1 MSTETELLAAVLA
14 RPDEDTP
21 RLAYADWLDDHA
33 DALAGRDPKEA
44 RARAEFIRLQIACEG
59 RDDDPDLADAR
70 DRAAL
75 LERRYGAQW
84 RPDLR
89 IAGALHAWSLRR
101 GFAEQPLVNA
111 DRFPEIAEQLFAVAP
126 VRRVSLYLKAE
137 LANACVA
144 CPYFPRLRALDV
156 SGSTVG
162 AGKLLSSKAVA
173 GLRELRLSWVQTGAN
188 QLARTVAESEPL
200 AGLEALDFW
209 QFMLPE
215 AAAVELARAK
225 HLRPRRLTNH
235 GSQLND
241 GGAKAL
247 AASVVLSRLEVL
259 QLRGCGIEA
268 AGVKTLVESPH
279 LGPLW
284 NLDIGANVLGR
295 EGVTAIANSA
305 RLAALRVLKLGSTG
319 VERHGLAEL
328 ARSEHLCNLRSL
340 SLTYNRL
347 RAGAARV
354 IAEGEAFAQ
363 LRELDLYGNG
373 IGDAGAAHLA
383 CSPHLHAVARLQVA
397 NCSIKESG
405 AKALAEG
412 TALRA
417 LTHLD
422 LRENK
427 IGDAGAAALAAGHF
441 PELRHLTLAKC
452 GLGDAGAIALASSP
466 LLATVDVLD
475 IHSNRIGDAG
485 AKALMESPHLG
496 RVRELRAE
504 RNKMSR
510 AVRAALEKRFNK
522 PVE

>member
-33 DALAGRDPKEA
+33 DSLAGRDPKEA

-70 DRAAL
+70 DRAADL
-75 LERRYGAQW
+75 QKRYGSNW
-84 RPDLR
+84 RPD
-89 IAGALHAWSLRR
+89 AQYGWGFHR
-101 GFAEQPLVNA
+101 GFAERPFVPLDTFCALA
-111 DRFPEIAEQLFAVAP
+111 DQLFAIAP
-126 VRRVSLYLKAE
+126 VRRAE
-137 LANACVA
+137 FPSTDGACAKLADCAHL
-144 CPYFPRLRALDV
+144 PRLRALGLHSV
-156 SGSTVG
+156 QNEIG
-162 AGKLLSSKAVA
+162 AVCQLLASPRLG
-173 GLRELRLSWVQTGAN
+173 GLRELKLSWMTQDAPA
-188 QLARTVAESEPL
+188 LARAVAESEAL
-200 AGLEALDFW
+200 AGLEALDLW

-225 HLRPRRLTNH
+225 RLRPRRLTNF

-241 GGAKAL
+241 SGAKAL
-247 AASVVLSRLEVL
+247 AASPVLSRLEVL
-259 QLRGCGIEA
+259 GLRGCGIEA
-268 AGVKTLVESPH
+268 AGAKALVEAPL

-284 NLDIGANVLGR
+284 NLDIGANALGR

-305 RLAALRVLKLGSTG
+305 RLAALRVLNLGSAG
-319 VERHGLAEL
+319 VERHGLAAL
-328 ARSEHLCNLRSL
+328 ARSEHLRNLRKL
-340 SLTYNRL
+340 ALNYNRL

-354 IAEGEAFAQ
+354 IAEGEAFAR

-373 IGDAGAAHLA
+373 IGDDGAAHLA
-383 CSPHLHAVARLQVA
+383 ASPHLHAVARLQVA
-397 NCSIKESG
+397 NCSIKEAG

-412 TALRA
+412 TAFRA

-427 IGDAGAAALAAGHF
+427 IGDAGAAALAQGHF

-452 GLGDAGAIALASSP
+452 GIGDVGVIALASSP
-466 LLATVDVLD
+466 VLATVEVLD

-485 AKALMESPHLG
+485 AKALLESPHLG

-510 AVRAALEKRFNK
+510 SVRAALEKRFNK
-522 PVE
+522 PAE